1 MSAARA
7 YVVSIIDDPAL
18 PSLPVPTLMPEPMD
32 PGKLFLDHLPWI
44 EKVAG
49 IVCRKHGVW
58 GDDAEDF
65 ASVAKMKLMEHDYAD
80 LRKFRGDCSPTTYI
94 ATLVV
99 RRFHEYAR
107 ERWGRW
113 RNSAAAE
120 REGQLAK
127 DLETLVHRDGCTLS
141 QAAEQLRSAG
151 KTNESD
157 AELARLLAKLPPRHP
172 LRAVEVG
179 APLLENAPAAESA
192 DGAIGGMELD
202 RQKNALFAAL
212 LKVMEQ
218 LPPEERHI
226 LRMRFADGR
235 SVADVARALRL
246 EQKPLYRRIDQLKAR
261 VRVDLERFG
270 VTAEDVRELL
280 AD

>member
-1 MSAARA
+1 
-7 YVVSIIDDPAL
+7 
-18 PSLPVPTLMPEPMD
+18 MPELKD
-32 PGKLFLDHLPWI
+32 PGTLFLEHLPWI

-65 ASVAKMKLMEHDYAD
+65 ASVVKLKLMEHDYAD

-127 DLETLVHRDGCTLS
+127 DLEMLVHRDGCTLA

-151 KTNESD
+151 KTGASD
-157 AELARLLAKLPPRHP
+157 AELARLLAKLPPRQP

-179 APLLENAPAAESA
+179 APLIENAPAAEAA
-192 DGAIGGMELD
+192 DSRVGGAELD
-202 RQKNALFAAL
+202 RHRSALFAAL
-212 LKVMEQ
+212 FKVMEQ

-226 LRMRFADGR
+226 LRMRFGDGR

-246 EQKPLYRRIDQLKAR
+246 EQKPLYRRIDQLRAKL
-261 VRVDLERFG
+261 RVDLERCG

-280 AD
+280 AE

>member
-1 MSAARA
+1 
-7 YVVSIIDDPAL
+7 
-18 PSLPVPTLMPEPMD
+18 MPEPMD
-32 PGKLFLDHLPWI
+32 PGTLFLENLPWI

-65 ASVAKMKLMEHDYAD
+65 ASVAKLKLMEHDYAD
-80 LRKFRGDCSPTTYI
+80 LRKFRGDCSATTYI

-127 DLETLVHRDGCTLS
+127 DLETLVHRDGCTLA

-151 KTNESD
+151 KTELSD
-157 AELARLLAKLPPRHP
+157 AELARILGRLPARQPMRAK
-172 LRAVEVG
+172 EVSTP
-179 APLLENAPAAESA
+179 AIENAPAGDSA
-192 DGAIGGMELD
+192 DSGIGGMELD
-202 RQKNALFAAL
+202 RHKSALLAALF
-212 LKVMEQ
+212 KVMEQ
-218 LPPEERHI
+218 LPAEECHI
-226 LRMRFADGR
+226 LRMRFGDGR

-246 EQKPLYRRIDQLKAR
+246 EQKPLYRRIDQLRAKL
-261 VRVDLERFG
+261 RVDLERCG

>member
-1 MSAARA
+1 MSVPRA
-7 YVVSIIDDPAL
+7 YVDTFFDNSAL
-18 PSLPVPTLMPEPMD
+18 PSPSVPTSMPEPMD
-32 PGKLFLDHLPWI
+32 PGTLFLENLRWI

-65 ASVAKMKLMEHDYAD
+65 ASVAKMKLMENDYAD
-80 LRKFRGDCSPTTYI
+80 LRKFRGDCSATTYI

-107 ERWGRW
+107 EKWGRW

-127 DLETLVHRDGCTLS
+127 DLETLVHRDGCTLA

-151 KTNESD
+151 KTELSD
-157 AELARLLAKLPPRHP
+157 AELARILGRLPARQPMRPQEVSTP
-172 LRAVEVG
+172 LI
-179 APLLENAPAAESA
+179 ENAPAGESA
-192 DGAIGGMELD
+192 DSGIGGMELD
-202 RQKNALFAAL
+202 RHKSALLAALF
-212 LKVMEQ
+212 KVMEQ
-218 LPPEERHI
+218 LPAEERHI
-226 LRMRFADGR
+226 LRMRFGDGR

-246 EQKPLYRRIDQLKAR
+246 EQKPLYRRIDQLRAKLKT
-261 VRVDLERFG
+261 DLERCG

>member
-1 MSAARA
+1 
-7 YVVSIIDDPAL
+7 
-18 PSLPVPTLMPEPMD
+18 MPEPMD
-32 PGKLFLDHLPWI
+32 PGTLFLENLRWI

-65 ASVAKMKLMEHDYAD
+65 ASVAKLKLMEHDYAD
-80 LRKFRGDCSPTTYI
+80 LRKFRGDCSATTYI

-120 REGQLAK
+120 REGQLVK

-141 QAAEQLRSAG
+141 QAGEQLRSAG
-151 KTNESD
+151 KTELND
-157 AELARLLAKLPPRHP
+157 AALARIVGRLPSRQPMRPKEVVTP
-172 LRAVEVG
+172 LI
-179 APLLENAPAAESA
+179 ENAPASDSA
-192 DGAIGGMELD
+192 DSGVGGMELD
-202 RQKNALFAAL
+202 RHRSALLAALFQ
-212 LKVMEQ
+212 VMEQ

-226 LRMRFADGR
+226 LRMRFGDGR
-235 SVADVARALRL
+235 SVADVARALHL
-246 EQKPLYRRIDQLKAR
+246 EQKPLYRRIDQLRAKLK
-261 VRVDLERFG
+261 VDLERCG
-270 VTAEDVRELL
+270 VSAEDVRELL
-280 AD
+280 TE

>member
-1 MSAARA
+1 MA
-7 YVVSIIDDPAL
+7 
-18 PSLPVPTLMPEPMD
+18 EPMD
-32 PGKLFLDHLPWI
+32 PGTLFLENLPWI

-65 ASVAKMKLMEHDYAD
+65 ASVAKLKLMEDDYAD
-80 LRKFRGDCSPTTYI
+80 LRKFRGECSPTTYL

-120 REGQLAK
+120 REGQLAR
-127 DLETLVHRDGCTLS
+127 DLEVLVHRDGCSLAH
-141 QAAEQLRSAG
+141 AAEQLRSAG
-151 KTNESD
+151 KTDLSD
-157 AELARLLAKLPPRHP
+157 AELARLLARLPPRQPMRAQEVVTP
-172 LRAVEVG
+172 LIES
-179 APLLENAPAAESA
+179 APASESA
-192 DGAIGGMELD
+192 DAGVTETELD
-202 RQKNALFAAL
+202 HKRSAMLAALFR
-212 LKVMEQ
+212 VMDQ

-226 LRMRFADGR
+226 LRMHFADGR

-246 EQKPLYRRIDQLKAR
+246 AQKPLYGRIHRLRMKLR
-261 VRVDLERFG
+261 GDLERCG
-270 VTAEDVRELL
+270 IDRDDVRELF
-280 AD
+280 AE